1 MAGRLKPI
9 LRVLLHR
16 LGAAILVLFGV
27 SVVIFVIARVIP
39 GDPARIALGANAS
52 AQQVTALRSAL
63 HLDRSLPTQYAIFL
77 GNLLHGDLGQSLY
90 TNRPVVDDIAAFLP
104 ATLELIF
111 FAALIMVVVGM
122 PLGVLAAHLRGTP
135 VDHAIRGIAVLAV
148 SAPSFVW
155 AVVFMLVFAYW
166 LPWFP
171 IAGQL
176 GQSIHPPP
184 GITGFVMLDSLLAGD
199 WKALDDALHHVILP
213 AAALAMAG
221 IGQTTRMMRSSLIE
235 MYDRPFIEMALAFGF
250 TGRRI
255 ATRWALR
262 PALIPALTI
271 LGLDIAALLG
281 NAFLVENVFAWPG
294 LSRYG
299 VQVILRKDLNSIV
312 GTVLIIASAFII
324 MNIAIDLLAS
334 AINPRIRLSEQRD

>member
-1 MAGRLKPI
+1 MRTGMNPI
-9 LRVLLHR
+9 VRVLLYR
-16 LGAAILVLFGV
+16 LGSAVLVLFGV
-27 SVVIFVIARVIP
+27 SIVIFIIARVIP

-52 AQQVTALRSAL
+52 AQQVLALRGAL
-63 HLDRSLPTQYAIFL
+63 HLDRPLPAQYAIFF

-90 TNRPVVDDIAAFLP
+90 TNRPVVDDILAFLP

-111 FAALIMVVVGM
+111 FAALIMVAVGM
-122 PLGVLAAHLRGTP
+122 PLGVLAAHLRGRP
-135 VDHAIRGIAVLAV
+135 IDHAIRGVAVIAV

-155 AVVFMLVFAYW
+155 AVIFMLVFAYW

-176 GQSIHPPP
+176 GQTTQVPPHL
-184 GITGFVMLDSLLAGD
+184 TGFIMVDSAVSGNWATLR
-199 WKALDDALHHVILP
+199 DALYHVILP

-235 MYDRPFIEMALAFGF
+235 IYNRPFIKMALAFGF
-250 TGRRI
+250 TGRSI

-299 VQVILRKDLNSIV
+299 VQVILRKDLNAIV
-312 GTVLIIASAFII
+312 GTVLIIAAAFIV
-324 MNIAIDLLAS
+324 MNIAVDVLAS
-334 AINPRIRLSEQRD
+334 LINPRIRLAERTS

>member
-1 MAGRLKPI
+1 MNPI
-9 LRVLLHR
+9 LRVLLYR
-16 LGAAILVLFGV
+16 LGSAVLVLFGV
-27 SVVIFVIARVIP
+27 SIVIFVIARVIP

-52 AQQVTALRSAL
+52 AQQVAALRAAL
-63 HLDRSLPTQYAIFL
+63 YLDRPLPAQYAIFL

-90 TNRPVVDDIAAFLP
+90 TNRPVIDDIAAFLP

-111 FAALIMVVVGM
+111 VAALFMVLIGM
-122 PLGVLAAHLRGTP
+122 PLGVLAAHRRGSP
-135 VDHAIRGIAVLAV
+135 IDHAIRGAAVIAV

-155 AVVFMLVFAYW
+155 AVVFMLLFAYW

-176 GQSIHPPP
+176 GQATHAPPDL
-184 GITGFVMLDSLLAGD
+184 TGFVMLDSLLAGE
-199 WKALDDALHHVILP
+199 WTTLGDALYHVILP

-235 MYDRPFIEMALAFGF
+235 IYDRPFIEMALAFGF

-299 VQVILRKDLNSIV
+299 VQVILRKDLNAII
-312 GTVLIIASAFII
+312 GTVLIIASAFIV
-324 MNIAIDLLAS
+324 MNIVVDLLANLL
-334 AINPRIRLSEQRD
+334 NPRIRLSERRG

>member
-1 MAGRLKPI
+1 MNPI
-9 LRVLLHR
+9 LRVLLYR
-16 LGAAILVLFGV
+16 LGSAVLVLFGV
-27 SVVIFVIARVIP
+27 SVVIFIIARVIP

-52 AQQVTALRSAL
+52 AEQVVALRSAL
-63 HLDRSLPTQYAIFL
+63 HLDRPVPAQYGIFL
-77 GNLLHGDLGQSLY
+77 GNLMHGDLGQSLY
-90 TNRPVVDDIAAFLP
+90 TNRPVVDDVRAFLP

-122 PLGVLAAHLRGTP
+122 PLGVLAAHLRGTAI
-135 VDHAIRGIAVLAV
+135 DHAIRGVAVLAV

-176 GQSIHPPP
+176 GQTTHVPPD
-184 GITGFVMLDSLLAGD
+184 ITGFVMLDSLLTGNG
-199 WKALDDALHHVILP
+199 KTLGDALYHVMLP

-235 MYDRPFIEMALAFGF
+235 IYDRPFIEMALAFGF
-250 TGRRI
+250 SGRRI
-255 ATRWALR
+255 ATHWALR

-299 VQVILRKDLNSIV
+299 VQVILRKDLNAIV
-312 GTVLIIASAFII
+312 GTVLIIAAAFII
-324 MNIAIDLLAS
+324 MNIVVDLLANL
-334 AINPRIRLSEQRD
+334 INPRIRLSERRG

>member
-1 MAGRLKPI
+1 MNPI
-9 LRVLLHR
+9 LRVLLNR
-16 LGAAILVLFGV
+16 LGSAVLVLFGV
-27 SVVIFVIARVIP
+27 SIVIFVIARVIP

-52 AQQVTALRSAL
+52 AQQVVALRSAL
-63 HLDRSLPTQYAIFL
+63 HLDQPVPTQYAIFL

-90 TNRPVVDDIAAFLP
+90 TNRPVVDDVKSFLP

-111 FAALIMVVVGM
+111 FAALIMVVIGM
-122 PLGVLAAHLRGTP
+122 PLGVLAAHLRGSP
-135 VDHAIRGIAVLAV
+135 VDHVIRGVAVIAV

-176 GQSIHPPP
+176 GQTAHTPPAV
-184 GITGFVMLDSLLAGD
+184 TGFIMLDSAVTGNWATLS
-199 WKALDDALHHVILP
+199 DALYHVMLP

-235 MYDRPFIEMALAFGF
+235 IYDRPFIEMALAFGF
-250 TGRRI
+250 AGRRI
-255 ATRWALR
+255 ATHWALR

-299 VQVILRKDLNSIV
+299 VQVILRKDLNAIV
-312 GTVLIIASAFII
+312 GTVLVIASAFIV
-324 MNIAIDLLAS
+324 MNIVVDLLANLL
-334 AINPRIRLSEQRD
+334 NPRIRLSERRG

>member
-1 MAGRLKPI
+1 MNPI
-9 LRVLLHR
+9 LRVLLYR
-16 LGAAILVLFGV
+16 LGSAVLVLFGV
-27 SVVIFVIARVIP
+27 SIVIFVIARVIP

-52 AQQVTALRSAL
+52 AQQVAALRAAL
-63 HLDRSLPTQYAIFL
+63 YLDRPLPAQYAIFL

-90 TNRPVVDDIAAFLP
+90 TNRPVIDDIAAFLP

-111 FAALIMVVVGM
+111 VAALIMVLIGM
-122 PLGVLAAHLRGTP
+122 PLGVLAAHWRGSP
-135 VDHAIRGIAVLAV
+135 IDHAIRGAAVIAV

-155 AVVFMLVFAYW
+155 AVVFMLLFAYW

-176 GQSIHPPP
+176 GQSTPAPPDL
-184 GITGFVMLDSLLAGD
+184 TGFVMLDSLLAGE
-199 WKALDDALHHVILP
+199 WTTLGDALYHVILP

-235 MYDRPFIEMALAFGF
+235 IYDRPFIEMALAFGF

-262 PALIPALTI
+262 PALIPTLTI

-299 VQVILRKDLNSIV
+299 VQVILRKDLNAII
-312 GTVLIIASAFII
+312 GTVLIIASAFIV
-324 MNIAIDLLAS
+324 MNIVVDLLANLL
-334 AINPRIRLSEQRD
+334 NPRIRLSEPRG